1 MSHTTRQEAKALLKQ
16 VSLIFD
22 FCVVAVFFVT
32 FFLRRFHILIM
43 LFDEFLISNRC
54 IGYLLTD

>member
-16 VSLIFD
+16 VSLIFG
-22 FCVVAVFFVT
+22 FCVVGVCFFAL
-32 FFLRRFHILIM
+32 FLHRFHIVIM

-54 IGYLLTD
+54 IGSLLTD